1 MAAVAGVPGL
11 SALLTWPT
19 EHLAEAAAHWED
31 VGERSYGAAH
41 GVWSDALGVDWS
53 GEAAEALR
61 TDTHADMLTTSGVV
75 DQLQEAATVAR
86 GGASE
91 LEAARSQVQY
101 AVDDARSAGFEVG
114 EDLSVTDRMAGGSAA
129 QMAARQ
135 AAAEAHAANIGGRA
149 AQLVSVDAQVAG
161 RVTAAVAG
169 IGSTFPPAPPSKGQ
183 VHAVDS
189 HTFKQDPSFPVKP
202 EDMTEAEARAA
213 WAEVN
218 AEINE
223 WNARCGKTFIL
234 PAQQGAYESCL
245 AGKQPLLDKQAAIRG
260 RLHDLN
266 VPIEGEEPTQHPG
279 TAEPPFPPPQQ
290 INGYTGHGQ
299 ERVEGRDGHGVSD
312 SALQDA
318 VKNPVGPPTYA
329 PDQYGGNYTY
339 VGKDATVI
347 LSKDGKVVTA
357 WSSSRNGWRYP

>member
-1 MAAVAGVPGL
+1 VAAVAGVPGL